1 MLITDVE
8 LFYYNFNILSYKML
22 KETYTNQEKLEISK
36 QIKNI
41 AFCDIDKEMK
51 QLIEIGGNGASS
63 MSPRSRIG
71 NNVVDYF
78 TFSQRLS
85 TRGKYNINFYE
96 FIVNLDEFKKK
107 KFIQNMLHYYDT
119 VKNKTKKKTYY
130 TVLKEVYNICI
141 SAINIIRPLVY
152 MEIYAKYQ
160 PTTVLDFC
168 AGWGGAAV
176 AASALNIPRY
186 IGIELN
192 TSLIQPYKHLTEF
205 LKERSKTEVQ
215 MIFDSALNVDYSKL
229 DYDLVFTSPPYYF
242 IQKYEN
248 NPEYASKKEMDT
260 AFYIP
265 LFSNTYAN
273 LKPGGI
279 YALNIN
285 KEVYEN
291 VCIKLFGPSH
301 DSYPYKKSKRQN
313 NYDEIVYVWKK

>member
-1 MLITDVE
+1 MI
-8 LFYYNFNILSYKML
+8 
-22 KETYTNQEKLEISK
+22 KEEYSQEKKTEISK

-41 AFCDIDKEMK
+41 TLEEVESEMK
-51 QLIEIGGNGASS
+51 QLIQIGEKALS

-71 NNVVDYF
+71 NNIVDYF

-85 TRGKYNINFYE
+85 TKGKYNINFYE
-96 FIVNLDEFKKK
+96 FLVNIDEFKKK

-119 VKNKTKKKTYY
+119 VKNKTKKKNYY

-152 MEIYAKYQ
+152 MEIYTKYK
-160 PTTVLDFC
+160 PKCVLDFC

-176 AASALNIPRY
+176 AASALNIPKY
-186 IGIELN
+186 IGIEIN
-192 TSLIQPYKHLTEF
+192 QSLIQPYNSLIEF
-205 LKERSKTEVQ
+205 LQERSETNVQ
-215 MIFDSALNVDYSKL
+215 MIFDNAITVDYSKL
-229 DYDLVFTSPPYYF
+229 DYDFVFTSPPYYF

-248 NPEYASKKEMDT
+248 NTEYKSKKEMDEK
-260 AFYIP
+260 FYIP
-265 LFSNTYAN
+265 LFSNTYKN
-273 LKPGGI
+273 LKENGI

-291 VCIKLFGPSH
+291 VCIQLFGHAH

-313 NYDEIVYVWKK
+313 NYDEIIYVWKK

>member
-1 MLITDVE
+1 
-8 LFYYNFNILSYKML
+8 ML
-22 KETYTNQEKLEISK
+22 KETYTNEEKTEISK

-51 QLIEIGGNGASS
+51 QLIEIGGNASS
-63 MSPRSRIG
+63 MSHCSRIG

-119 VKNKTKKKTYY
+119 VKNKTKKKTYF

-152 MEIYAKYQ
+152 MEIYAKYK

-176 AASALNIPRY
+176 AASALNITQY

-192 TSLIQPYKHLTEF
+192 NSLIQPYKELTEF
-205 LKERSKTEVQ
+205 LKERSKTNVQ
-215 MIFDSALNVDYSKL
+215 MIFDSALNVDYSKF
-229 DYDLVFTSPPYYF
+229 DYDFVFTSPPYYF

-248 NPEYASKKEMDT
+248 NKEYASKKEMDN

-265 LFSNTYAN
+265 LFSNTYAS

-291 VCIKLFGPSH
+291 VCVKLFGPSH

>member
-1 MLITDVE
+1 MI
-8 LFYYNFNILSYKML
+8 KMI
-22 KETYTNQEKLEISK
+22 KETYTNEEKTEISK

-41 AFCDIDKEMK
+41 TFCDIDKEMK
-51 QLIEIGGNGASS
+51 QLIAIGDTASS
-63 MSPRSRIG
+63 MSSRSRIG

-107 KFIQNMLHYYDT
+107 KFIQNMLHYYET

-152 MEIYAKYQ
+152 MEIYAKYK

-192 TSLIQPYKHLTEF
+192 SSLIQPYKQLTEF

-229 DYDLVFTSPPYYF
+229 EYDFVFTSPPYYF

-248 NPEYASKKEMDT
+248 NTEYASKKEMDS

-291 VCIKLFGPSH
+291 VCVKLFGPAH